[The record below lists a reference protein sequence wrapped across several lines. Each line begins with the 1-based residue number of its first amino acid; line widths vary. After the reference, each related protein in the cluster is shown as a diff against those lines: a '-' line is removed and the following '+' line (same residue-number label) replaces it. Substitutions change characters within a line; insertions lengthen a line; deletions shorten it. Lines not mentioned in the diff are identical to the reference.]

1 MTSLI
6 YCTGYTYMTYIYL
19 HTYSFTM
26 NVEIVERVYGL
37 FFFLILIT
45 VDLLQFSNSP
55 SSILHRQ
62 FSKHNHFTFQS
73 FLCLYTWHTG
83 SRYCTHDIL
92 SMVCVVCEVHVF
104 CFFVHRSWL
113 YLLRLTHLVTGYSVT
128 NLISRDQDHPSSFY
142 VSPPDLGFLP
152 STF

>member
-1 MTSLI
+1 MDFFFSWFWLL
-6 YCTGYTYMTYIYL
+6 CIYL
-19 HTYSFTM
+19 VIVHCTTEIPRNTSRLKSF
-26 NVEIVERVYGL
+26 GAC
-37 FFFLILIT
+37 

-73 FLCLYTWHTG
+73 FLCLYTWHTS

-92 SMVCVVCEVHVF
+92 SVVCVVCVVHVF
-104 CFFVHRSWL
+104 YFFVHRSWL